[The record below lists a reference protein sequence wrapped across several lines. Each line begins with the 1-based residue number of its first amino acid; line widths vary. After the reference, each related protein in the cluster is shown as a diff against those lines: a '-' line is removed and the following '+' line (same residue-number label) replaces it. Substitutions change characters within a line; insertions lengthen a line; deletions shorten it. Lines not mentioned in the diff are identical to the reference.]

1 MRTIIASLLLSL
13 YSFVNAQ
20 TLNIVEN
27 GITYRFPA
35 AQAGDMLYADGIS
48 LTVMGR
54 PFALSSVDSMY
65 IDASVVIDNTV
76 DVVYNGASASVF
88 VAGNV
93 ARYVDAVTKGAHVV
107 LLQSADLADEITYT
121 LSGTSSD
128 GSLYMDGSLKAT
140 FVLDGLTLNNPDSA
154 AINIRDGKRIAV
166 QLADNT
172 ESTLSDGA
180 NGTQKACFAVKGH
193 TEFNGAGTLNI
204 RGNANHAFW
213 GKEYVQLKA
222 GFGTLNILS
231 AVGDGINCNQYYQ
244 QNGGKVTISG
254 VGDDGIQASYETEDD
269 GSKVVDEENT
279 GQIVIKGGTIDI
291 NVSGAAAKGLTAES
305 DIIIND
311 DKSVPVIT
319 ITTTGGGKW
328 DEADAE
334 AKASSCIKSD
344 ADITIDAGV
353 LTLTSS
359 GAGGKCLN
367 SDSLLTVTG
376 GSIIAKATG
385 SVYNYT
391 STAYGPGG
399 GGFPGGGGGFPGGG
413 GGFPG
418 GGTTDTSK
426 KSSPKAIKSDGD
438 MLFSGGTIDATSS
451 SSEAIESKSCITI
464 DGDAVVSAYSSD
476 DAINSGS
483 HMYIKGGTVTAYAT
497 SNDGLDAN
505 GSVYI
510 SGGHTIAYGAKSP
523 ECGID
528 ANSEAGYTVYFT
540 GGELIALGGSNSTP
554 TNSSSTQCYV
564 STSASVTANSTVTLS
579 SGSTTLATFTMP
591 YSISSAS
598 ILVTA
603 PGMTS
608 GSSYTLNVG
617 GTSKSVSA
625 VQYGSSRW

>member
-1 MRTIIASLLLSL
+1 MRTIIASALLTLS
-13 YSFVNAQ
+13 FVVNAQ
-20 TLNIVEN
+20 TLNVVEK

-35 AQAGDMLYADGIS
+35 TQAGDMLYADGTS
-48 LTVMGR
+48 LTVLGR
-54 PFALSSVDSMY
+54 PFALASVDSMY
-65 IDASVVIDNTV
+65 IDDNMVVDNSV
-76 DVVYNGASASVF
+76 DVVYNGTSASVF

-93 ARYVDAVTKGAHVV
+93 ARYVNASVTGAHVV

-121 LSGTSSD
+121 LRGASTD

-166 QLADNT
+166 LLADNT

-180 NGTQKACFAVKGH
+180 GGTQKACFAVKGH

-269 GSKVVDEENT
+269 GTIVVDEENT
-279 GQIVIKGGTIDI
+279 GKIVIKGGIIDI

-311 DKSVPVIT
+311 DKSTPDIT
-319 ITTTGGGKW
+319 IVTTGGGKW

-376 GSIIAKATG
+376 GTITAKATG
-385 SVYNYT
+385 SVYNYS

-399 GGFPGGGGGFPGGG
+399 GGFPG
-413 GGFPG
+413 G

-438 MLFSGGTIDATSS
+438 MLFSGGIIDATST
-451 SSEAIESKSCITI
+451 SSEAIESKSCITF
-464 DGDAVVSAYSSD
+464 DGNAVVTAYSSD

-497 SNDGLDAN
+497 SNDGIDAN
-505 GSVYI
+505 GSVYV

-540 GGELIALGGSNSTP
+540 GGELIALGGSNSAP

-564 STSASVTANSTVTLS
+564 STSASVTANSVVTLS

-591 YSISSAS
+591 YSLSSAS